1 MKRRDLMRL
10 YLVRPLMFCSHISL
24 TSGSGNVAKPHVKPH
39 RYLHE
44 AFRTTCLIQL
54 HHDVLCEPPSSLH
67 IRLLVR
73 QSLSLLEAMI
83 DQSLPGLCSAHW
95 VIFLTALCC
104 VAGGQDKAELD
115 DRERVERIYDDIL
128 QV

>member
-1 MKRRDLMRL
+1 ML
-10 YLVRPLMFCSHISL
+10 
-24 TSGSGNVAKPHVKPH
+24 AKPHVKPH

-44 AFRTTCLIQL
+44 AFRLTCLIQL

-73 QSLSLLEAMI
+73 QSLSLLETMI
-83 DQSLPGLCSAHW
+83 DQGLPGLCSAHW
-95 VIFLTALCC
+95 VIFQTALCC